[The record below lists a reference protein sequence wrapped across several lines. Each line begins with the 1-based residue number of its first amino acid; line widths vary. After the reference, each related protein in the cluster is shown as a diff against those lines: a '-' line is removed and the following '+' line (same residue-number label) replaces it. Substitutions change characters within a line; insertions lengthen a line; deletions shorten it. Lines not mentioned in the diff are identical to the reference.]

1 MPHILVVDD
10 NPDILEALDLLLGLH
25 GYTVQ
30 TASDKKQA
38 LFVVSHQVIDLV
50 IQDMN
55 FAQGVTSG
63 NDGKSLFLALK
74 AIKPDLPII
83 LITAWAQLET
93 AIELVKAG
101 ATDYLQKPWDD
112 NKLLE
117 LIAQYSQASD
127 NQNLLV
133 SSENPGMI
141 YQSPEMHALMNDAD
155 KVAGAEVNVLISG
168 ANGSGKEKLAD
179 YIHQHSQRYNQAF
192 IKVNMGALPH
202 ELMEAELFGAEKG
215 AFTGANQARQG
226 RFEAA
231 HQGTLFLDEIGN
243 LSLSGQMKLLRV
255 LQTGEFE
262 RLGSNH
268 TMKVDVRVLSAT
280 NVDLTLA
287 VKQGNFRE
295 DLYYRLNVI
304 ELHLPALRER
314 KADIIPLAKHFI
326 GNEYLLDDD
335 AKQYLLANAWQG
347 NVRELENACKRAMVF
362 ASNQR
367 ITRNDFQP
375 LVQGGNVLNEKEQI
389 EKMLIKHEGVIKHAA
404 AELGLSRQAL
414 YRRIEK
420 HGIHS

>member
-10 NPDILEALDLLLGLH
+10 SPDILEALDLLLGLH

-30 TASDKKQA
+30 TASNKKQA
-38 LFVVSHQVIDLV
+38 LFVVTHQIIDLV

-55 FAQGVTSG
+55 FAPGVTSG

-74 AIKPDLPII
+74 AEKPDLPII

-117 LIAQYSQASD
+117 LIVQHSHKTNNKCISE
-127 NQNLLV
+127 
-133 SSENPGMI
+133 SSKILGMI
-141 YQSPEMHALMNDAD
+141 YQSPEMNALMSDAD

-179 YIHQHSQRYNQAF
+179 YIHQHSQRKNQPF

-215 AFTGANQARQG
+215 SFTGANQARQG

-231 HQGTLFLDEIGN
+231 HKGTLFLDEIGN

-268 TMKVDVRVLSAT
+268 TIKVDVRVFSAT

-287 VKQGNFRE
+287 VKQASFRE

-304 ELHLPALRER
+304 ELHLPALRQR

-326 GNEYLLDDD
+326 GNQYSLDDE
-335 AKQYLLANAWQG
+335 AKQYLLVNNWQG
-347 NVRELENACKRAMVF
+347 NVRELENACKRAVVF
-362 ASNQR
+362 ANSHLISQS
-367 ITRNDFQP
+367 DFQSLMP
-375 LVQGGNVLNEKEQI
+375 SGGALNEKQRI
-389 EKMLIKHEGVIKHAA
+389 EKILVKHAGVIKHSA

-420 HGIHS
+420 YGINI

>member
-38 LFVVSHQVIDLV
+38 LFVVTHQVIDLV

-74 AIKPDLPII
+74 VINPELPII

-112 NKLLE
+112 TKLLE
-117 LIAQYSQASD
+117 LIAQHSHTSDKANLSASSPPD
-127 NQNLLV
+127 
-133 SSENPGMI
+133 MI
-141 YQSPEMHALMNDAD
+141 YQSPEMHALMHDAE
-155 KVAGAEVNVLISG
+155 KVAEAEVNVLISG

-179 YIHQHSQRYNQAF
+179 YIHQHSQRENQPF

-231 HQGTLFLDEIGN
+231 HKGTLFLDEIGN

-268 TMKVDVRVLSAT
+268 TIKVDVRVFSAT

-287 VKQGNFRE
+287 VKQGSFRE

-304 ELHLPALRER
+304 ELHLPALRDR
-314 KADIIPLAKHFI
+314 KADIIPLAKYFI
-326 GNEYLLDDD
+326 GNQYTLDDD
-335 AKQYLLANAWQG
+335 AKQYLLANNWQG
-347 NVRELENACKRAMVF
+347 NVRELENACKRAIVF
-362 ASNQR
+362 ASNR
-367 ITRNDFQP
+367 SITQNDFQS
-375 LVQGGNVLNEKEQI
+375 LMQSASVLNEKEQI
-389 EKMLIKHEGVIKHAA
+389 EKMLVKHAGIIKHAA
-404 AELGLSRQAL
+404 EELGLSRQAL

-420 HGIHS
+420 HGIEI

>member
-30 TASDKKQA
+30 TASNKKQA
-38 LFVVSHQVIDLV
+38 LLVVTHQVIDLV

-117 LIAQYSQASD
+117 LIAQYSHKADSLNLSAS
-127 NQNLLV
+127 
-133 SSENPGMI
+133 SKTSGMI
-141 YQSPEMHALMNDAD
+141 YQSPEMHALMHDAD

-179 YIHQHSQRYNQAF
+179 YIHQHSKRKNQPF

-268 TMKVDVRVLSAT
+268 TITVDVRVFSAT

-287 VKQGNFRE
+287 VKQGSFRE

-304 ELHLPALRER
+304 ELHLPALKER
-314 KADIIPLAKHFI
+314 KADIIALAKHFI
-326 GNEYLLDDD
+326 GNQYSLDDD
-335 AKQYLLANAWQG
+335 AKQYLLANNWQG
-347 NVRELENACKRAMVF
+347 NVRELENACKRAIIF

-367 ITRNDFQP
+367 ITQQDFQS
-375 LVQGGNVLNEKEQI
+375 LVQSASVLNEKEQI
-389 EKMLIKHEGVIKHAA
+389 EKMLVKHAGVIKHAA

-420 HGIHS
+420 HGVEI

>member
-38 LFVVSHQVIDLV
+38 LFAVTHQVIDLV

-117 LIAQYSQASD
+117 LIAQYSLRAD
-127 NQNLLV
+127 KHNQSV

-155 KVAGAEVNVLISG
+155 KVAGAEVNVLING

-179 YIHQHSQRYNQAF
+179 YIHQHSLRKSQPF

-268 TMKVDVRVLSAT
+268 TIKVDVRVLSAT

-367 ITRNDFQP
+367 ITRNDFQS

>member
-10 NPDILEALDLLLGLH
+10 NPDILDALDLLLGLH
-25 GYTVQ
+25 GHTVQ
-30 TASDKKQA
+30 TASNKKQA
-38 LFVVSHQVIDLV
+38 LFVVTHQVVDLV

-63 NDGKSLFLALK
+63 NDGKSLFLELK
-74 AIKPDLPII
+74 AVKPDLPII

-117 LIAQYSQASD
+117 LIDQHSHSTDNENVAAS
-127 NQNLLV
+127 
-133 SSENPGMI
+133 SPPGMI
-141 YQSPEMHALMNDAD
+141 YQSSEMRALMNNAD
-155 KVAGAEVNVLISG
+155 KVAGAEFNVLISG

-179 YIHQHSQRYNQAF
+179 YIHQHSQRNNQAF

-231 HQGTLFLDEIGN
+231 HKGTLFLDEIGN

-268 TMKVDVRVLSAT
+268 TIKVDVRVLSAT

-287 VKQGNFRE
+287 VKQGSFRE

-326 GNEYLLDDD
+326 GHEYSLDDD
-335 AKQYLLANAWQG
+335 AKQYLLANNWQG
-347 NVRELENACKRAMVF
+347 NVRELENACKRAIVF

-367 ITRNDFQP
+367 ITQNDFQS
-375 LVQGGNVLNEKEQI
+375 LAQSSSVLNEKEQI
-389 EKMLIKHEGVIKHAA
+389 EKMLNKHAGVIKHAA

-420 HGIHS
+420 HGIDI

>member
-1 MPHILVVDD
+1 
-10 NPDILEALDLLLGLH
+10 
-25 GYTVQ
+25 VQ

>member
-1 MPHILVVDD
+1 
-10 NPDILEALDLLLGLH
+10 
-25 GYTVQ
+25 
-30 TASDKKQA
+30 
-38 LFVVSHQVIDLV
+38 
-50 IQDMN
+50 
-55 FAQGVTSG
+55 
-63 NDGKSLFLALK
+63 
-74 AIKPDLPII
+74 
-83 LITAWAQLET
+83 
-93 AIELVKAG
+93 
-101 ATDYLQKPWDD
+101 
-112 NKLLE
+112 
-117 LIAQYSQASD
+117 
-127 NQNLLV
+127 
-133 SSENPGMI
+133 
-141 YQSPEMHALMNDAD
+141 
-155 KVAGAEVNVLISG
+155 VAGAEVNVLISG

-179 YIHQHSQRYNQAF
+179 YIHQHSQRNNQAF

-268 TMKVDVRVLSAT
+268 TIKVDVRVLSAT

-367 ITRNDFQP
+367 ITRNDFQS

>member
-30 TASDKKQA
+30 TASNKEQA
-38 LFVVSHQVIDLV
+38 IFAVTHQAMDLV

-63 NDGKSLFLALK
+63 NDGKSLFLAIK
-74 AIKPDLPII
+74 AVKPKLPII

-112 NKLLE
+112 SKLLE
-117 LIAQYSQASD
+117 LVAQYTHEPD
-127 NQNLLV
+127 NQSQSM
-133 SSENPGMI
+133 SSENQGMI
-141 YQSPEMHALMNDAD
+141 YQSPEMHALMSDAD

-179 YIHQHSQRYNQAF
+179 YIHQQSMRKNQAF

-243 LSLSGQMKLLRV
+243 LSLSGQIKLLRV

-268 TMKVDVRVLSAT
+268 TLKVDVRVFSAT

-287 VKQGNFRE
+287 VKQGSFRE

-314 KADIIPLAKHFI
+314 KADIIPLAKHFV
-326 GNEYLLDDD
+326 GSEYSLDDD
-335 AKQYLLANAWQG
+335 AKQYLLANTWQG
-347 NVRELENACKRAMVF
+347 NVRELENACNRAVIF

-367 ITRNDFQP
+367 ITQNDFQS
-375 LVQGGNVLNEKEQI
+375 LMHSGSAQNEKEQI
-389 EKMLIKHEGVIKHAA
+389 EQVLVKHAGVIKHAA
-404 AELGLSRQAL
+404 TELGLSRQAL

-420 HGIHS
+420 HGIEI

>member
-30 TASDKKQA
+30 TASNKKQA
-38 LFVVSHQVIDLV
+38 LFVVTHQVIDLV

-74 AIKPDLPII
+74 AIKSDLPII

-117 LIAQYSQASD
+117 LIAQYSDVANNHNMSAS
-127 NQNLLV
+127 
-133 SSENPGMI
+133 SKISGMI

-155 KVAGAEVNVLISG
+155 KVAEAEVNVLISG

-179 YIHQHSQRYNQAF
+179 YIHQHSKRKNQPF

-202 ELMEAELFGAEKG
+202 ELMEAELFGVEKG

-231 HQGTLFLDEIGN
+231 HKGTLFLDEIGN

-268 TMKVDVRVLSAT
+268 TIKVDVRVLSAT

-287 VKQGNFRE
+287 VKQGSFRE

-304 ELHLPALRER
+304 ELHLPALKAR

-326 GNEYLLDDD
+326 GNEYSLDDD
-335 AKQYLLANAWQG
+335 AKQYLLANIWQG
-347 NVRELENACKRAMVF
+347 NVRELENACKRAIVF
-362 ASNQR
+362 ASNKC
-367 ITRNDFQP
+367 ITQNDFQS
-375 LVQGGNVLNEKEQI
+375 LVHSASVLNEKEQI
-389 EKMLIKHEGVIKHAA
+389 EKMLVKHTGVIKHAA
-404 AELGLSRQAL
+404 EELGLSRQAL

-420 HGIHS
+420 HGIEI

>member
-1 MPHILVVDD
+1 
-10 NPDILEALDLLLGLH
+10 
-25 GYTVQ
+25 
-30 TASDKKQA
+30 
-38 LFVVSHQVIDLV
+38 
-50 IQDMN
+50 
-55 FAQGVTSG
+55 
-63 NDGKSLFLALK
+63 
-74 AIKPDLPII
+74 
-83 LITAWAQLET
+83 
-93 AIELVKAG
+93 
-101 ATDYLQKPWDD
+101 
-112 NKLLE
+112 
-117 LIAQYSQASD
+117 
-127 NQNLLV
+127 
-133 SSENPGMI
+133 
-141 YQSPEMHALMNDAD
+141 
-155 KVAGAEVNVLISG
+155 
-168 ANGSGKEKLAD
+168 
-179 YIHQHSQRYNQAF
+179 
-192 IKVNMGALPH
+192 
-202 ELMEAELFGAEKG
+202 
-215 AFTGANQARQG
+215 
-226 RFEAA
+226 
-231 HQGTLFLDEIGN
+231 
-243 LSLSGQMKLLRV
+243 LRV

-268 TMKVDVRVLSAT
+268 TIKVDVRVLSAT

-304 ELHLPALRER
+304 ELHLPALKER
-314 KADIIPLAKHFI
+314 KADIILLAKNFI